1 MHVISPFFFVI
12 PLHQMEKQKI
22 IKIAKWVFG
31 VLMGIFLLISAAI
44 AIFKDDIINYVVVSV
59 NKNLNAKVSVSK
71 IDLTFWASFPNLSV
85 DFENVLISDSL
96 NSIQQTDT
104 VLYSELIRLKF
115 NPMDVWA
122 GKYELKKLEIH
133 PGTIQLRID
142 ENGRENYNILKKTEE
157 ETESK
162 FNLKLEKVTFEGI
175 RFVYADKT
183 SGQFYTSLIDDL
195 ELKGEFNEKEFTLA
209 AKSHVFVNEIKS
221 QQVVFVKNKPVSFD
235 IEIAVN
241 SEKGTFEIPSATIL
255 ISQLPFQLQG
265 KVNPNELYF
274 NISAKQLKLEEV
286 ASKLS
291 SQLDD
296 IKKFDGQGFFN
307 LNLIL
312 KSDNQKDSPIA
323 IYCNFDIKNGS
334 IREPSQN
341 LKFTNIYLNGEFS
354 NHAGKGKEFIKL
366 SDLRFNT
373 MSGPFQGEFLLTN
386 FSQPHYQ
393 GKAKGNVDLRSIHAL
408 FHIPY
413 IDQIDGSLGLSG
425 QFDLRTEVD
434 ASGSQSIDI
443 VKANATLNLKQI
455 NVSVLNDTRTFKSL
469 NGMLSIDGNEAALQ
483 NIQVMIGKSD
493 FQLNGFFQNIA
504 AYVSKKGN
512 LSANVDLQSRFVDA
526 KDLSSEN
533 VAEKAV
539 IEAERAFILPDDI
552 DGVALLN
559 IGQLKYETHTFN
571 QLRSNMR
578 IAKRVLSFDN
588 LSLQNADA
596 NIKGRAEIKEINP
609 EILLIST
616 QVSSDNIYFKNLFKE
631 WNSFDQKIITEDN
644 ISGKAHIDLAFQAP
658 FDMRSGINKKAIVS
672 KIYIKIED
680 GALKSVSTF
689 KSITDNLKTSSA
701 KLVLGK
707 RNIDAL
713 EGKLLDMKFDV
724 LENTI
729 LIRNGRIEIP
739 EMIIKSNVLDISTSG
754 WHTFENEINYH
765 FVFRLRDLKAYDK
778 DSEFG
783 VIEDDGTGFKVFML
797 MSGTTDNPIIKW
809 DDVAKKE
816 QAKENREAAKKD
828 AMSILKSEFG
838 IRKGDTTIQR
848 YQENKKPKEEIKLD
862 FNNSN
867 ETPAAEQ
874 KKESEMKRKLREK
887 MDKLK
892 KSANEDV
899 QFEVN

>member
-1 MHVISPFFFVI
+1 MD
-12 PLHQMEKQKI
+12 KKKA
-22 IKIAKWVFG
+22 IKIAKWFFG
-31 VLMGIFLLISAAI
+31 ILVGLFLLISAAI
-44 AIFKDDIINYVVVSV
+44 AIFKDDIINYVVASV
-59 NKNLNAKVSVSK
+59 NKNLNAKVAVAK

-96 NSIQQTDT
+96 NSIVQTDT

-142 ENGRENYNILKKTEE
+142 ENGRENYNILKKSEE

-183 SGQFYTSLIDDL
+183 SGQFYTSLVDDL

-241 SEKGTFEIPSATIL
+241 SEKSTFEIPSATIL

-312 KSDNQKDSPIA
+312 KSDNQKDSPVA

-354 NHAGKGKEFIKL
+354 NHAGKGKEFIKV

-373 MSGPFQGEFLLTN
+373 VSGPFQGEFLLTN

-393 GKAKGNVDLRSIHAL
+393 GKAKGNVDLKSIHAL

-413 IDQIDGSLGLSG
+413 IDQIEGSLGLTG
-425 QFDLRTEVD
+425 KFDLKTDID
-434 ASGSQSIDI
+434 AAGQSSIQI
-443 VKANATLNLKQI
+443 VKANATLDMKEI
-455 NVSVLNDTRTFKSL
+455 NVSVLNDTRAFKSL
-469 NGMLSIDGNEAALQ
+469 NGIVSLDGNEAALQ
-483 NIQVMIGKSD
+483 DIRVRIAQSD
-493 FQLNGFFQNIA
+493 FQLNGLFQNISN
-504 AYVSKKGN
+504 YVSKKGS
-512 LSANVDLQSRFVDA
+512 LIANVDLQSKFINA
-526 KDLSSEN
+526 KDLSSES
-533 VAEKAV
+533 VSEK
-539 IEAERAFILPDDI
+539 IDIQAERAFILPDDI
-552 DGVALLN
+552 EGTALLH

-571 QLRSNMR
+571 QLQSNLR
-578 IAKRVLSFDN
+578 IAKRVLTFDN
-588 LSLQNADA
+588 LSLQNSGASMRG
-596 NIKGRAEIKEINP
+596 NAEIKEIKP

-616 QVSSDNIYFKNLFKE
+616 NVSSDNIYFKNLFKE
-631 WNSFDQKIITEDN
+631 WNNFDQEVIKEDN
-644 ISGKAHIDLAFQAP
+644 ISGKAHIDLSFQAP
-658 FDMRSGINKKAIVS
+658 FDMRSGIEKNEIIS
-672 KIYIKIED
+672 KIYIKIQD
-680 GALKSVSTF
+680 GALKNVSTF
-689 KSITDNLKTSSA
+689 KSITESLKSSSA

-713 EGKLLDMKFDV
+713 ENKLLDLKFDV

-729 LIRNGRIEIP
+729 MIRNGRLEIP
-739 EMIIKSNVLDISTSG
+739 EMTINSNVLDISTSG
-754 WHTFENEINYH
+754 WHTFENQIEYH
-765 FVFRLRDLKAYDK
+765 FMFRLRDLKMYEQ

-783 VIEDDGTGFKVFML
+783 IVEDDGTGFKIFMM

-809 DDVAKKE
+809 DDLAKKE

-892 KSANEDV
+892 KSADEDV

>member
-1 MHVISPFFFVI
+1 
-12 PLHQMEKQKI
+12 MEKEKI
-22 IKIAKWVFG
+22 IKIAKWSFG
-31 VLMGIFLLISAAI
+31 ILAGIFLLISAAI
-44 AIFKDDIINYVVVSV
+44 AIFKEDIIHYVVVSV
-59 NKNLNAKVSVSK
+59 NKNLNAKVAVSK

-96 NSIQQTDT
+96 NSVQQTDT

-115 NPMDVWA
+115 NPMDVWS
-122 GKYELKKLEIH
+122 GKYELKKVDIH
-133 PGTIQLRID
+133 PGTIQLRVD
-142 ENGRENYNILKKTEE
+142 SKGRENYDIIKKSEE
-157 ETESK
+157 ESESK
-162 FNLKLEKVTFEGI
+162 FNLKLEKVTFKKI
-175 RFVYADKT
+175 RFVYANAVTGQVYSSKIDKL
-183 SGQFYTSLIDDL
+183 Q
-195 ELKGEFNEKEFTLA
+195 LKGEFEDKQFTLA
-209 AKSHVFVNEIKS
+209 AKSDLFVNEIKS
-221 QQVVFVKNKPVSFD
+221 EQVVLLKNKPASFD
-235 IEIAVN
+235 IEIEVD
-241 SEKGTFEIPSATIL
+241 SEKNTFEIPHATVL
-255 ISQLPFQLQG
+255 ISKLPFQVKG
-265 KVNPNELYF
+265 KVNSNEINF
-274 NISAKQLKLEEV
+274 HIVAKQLRLEEV

-296 IKKFDGQGFFN
+296 IQKFEGQGFFN
-307 LNLIL
+307 LDLTL
-312 KSDNQKDSPIA
+312 KGDNQKNSPLTVR
-323 IYCNFDIKNGS
+323 CTFDVQDGS
-334 IREPSQN
+334 LREPTQN
-341 LKFTNIYLNGEFS
+341 LKFTNIHLNGEFS
-354 NHAGKGKEFIKL
+354 NHAGKEKEFIKL
-366 SDLRFNT
+366 SNMRFNT
-373 MSGPFQGEFLLTN
+373 VSGPFQGEFLLTN

-393 GKAKGNVDLRSIHAL
+393 GKAKGNIDLQSIHAL

-425 QFDLRTEVD
+425 QFDLRTN
-434 ASGSQSIDI
+434 SGLSGGNSIEI
-443 VKANATLNLKQI
+443 VKANATLDLKQI

-469 NGMLSIDGNEAALQ
+469 NGLVSVDGNEAALQ
-483 NIQVMIGKSD
+483 NIQVLIGKSD

-512 LSANVDLQSRFVDA
+512 LNANVDLQSKFVDA
-526 KDLSSEN
+526 KDLSSESI
-533 VAEKAV
+533 AEKEV
-539 IEAERAFILPDDI
+539 VEAARAFILPDDI

-588 LSLQNADA
+588 LSLQNAGA
-596 NIKGRAEIKEINP
+596 AIGGRAEIKEINP
-609 EILLIST
+609 EVLLIST
-616 QVSSDNIYFKNLFKE
+616 QVSSNNIYFKNLFKE

-644 ISGKAHIDLAFQAP
+644 ISGKAHIDLEFQAP
-658 FDMRSGINKKAIVS
+658 FDMRTGIDKSGIVS
-672 KIYIKIED
+672 KVYIKIQD

-816 QAKENREAAKKD
+816 QTKENRETAKKD

-838 IRKGDTTIQR
+838 IKKGDTTVQR
-848 YQENKKPKEEIKLD
+848 YQENKKPKEEIKMD
-862 FNNSN
+862 FDNSK
-867 ETPAAEQ
+867 ESPAIEQ

-892 KSANEDV
+892 KSAEEEGV